1 MLETATI
8 FPAEIDLIYEAALAD
23 GFYDTVLGIISQNL
37 PECAV
42 LIYGENTT
50 TAKDNFLLHRGL
62 GPDAI
67 RSYPAGLSVQNVLFQ
82 AHWRLPEGRV
92 FQDTELV
99 DREVFANSPFYSEW
113 LSQYGPLLCATGFVI
128 GRNGERQTVLEV
140 RYPEFREKQ
149 LRKKATVVLEALAP
163 SVARA
168 ARIVKLR
175 ERHPLEDE
183 YVASLLEVISLP
195 AFIVDPDGRVSNHN
209 TRAEVMSEKQNAL
222 FISADQFLHA
232 TSPDAE
238 DLLKTLVKRMS
249 TGRKFSSEII
259 ALKKSDG
266 EGSFFV
272 AATLLDN
279 GNSAGHVNCYE
290 TSRKSRV
297 RILLTALDEAEPLHL
312 SPEALWQA
320 FRLSRAESQLA
331 IALLEGKTIGEC
343 AQMYKVSKQT
353 LRNQLTS
360 VMRKTETH
368 RQPQLVALL
377 TRLAVCA
384 PA

>member
-1 MLETATI
+1 M
-8 FPAEIDLIYEAALAD
+8 
-23 GFYDTVLGIISQNL
+23 
-37 PECAV
+37 
-42 LIYGENTT
+42 
-50 TAKDNFLLHRGL
+50 
-62 GPDAI
+62 
-67 RSYPAGLSVQNVLFQ
+67 
-82 AHWRLPEGRV
+82 
-92 FQDTELV
+92 
-99 DREVFANSPFYSEW
+99 DREIFASSPFYSEW
-113 LSQYGPLLCATGFVI
+113 LSRYGPLLCATGFVI

-140 RYPEFREKQ
+140 RYSEFREKQ
-149 LRKKATVVLEALAP
+149 VRKKATVVLEALAP
-163 SVARA
+163 SIVRA

-175 ERHPLEDE
+175 ERHPLENE

-195 AFIVDPDGRVSNHN
+195 AFIVDPEGRVSNHN

-232 TSPDAE
+232 ASPDAE
-238 DLLKTLVKRMS
+238 DQLKNLIGRMS
-249 TGRKFSSEII
+249 TGRKFSSEVL

-266 EGSFFV
+266 EGTFFV

-279 GNSAGHVNCYE
+279 GNTAGHVACFE
-290 TSRKSRV
+290 ISRRSRV
-297 RILLTALDEAEPLHL
+297 RILLTALDEAEPLSL

-343 AQMYKVSKQT
+343 AQMYRVSKQT

-360 VMRKTETH
+360 VMRKTATH

-377 TRLAVCA
+377 TRLAICA